1 MSHDT
6 VSQGDLFDQIAASR
20 DEAITRVD
28 AHADVDWKAAAYA
41 TGIRI
46 AEREEYLI
54 SEDIWQALVDAGVHT
69 HEPRAMGAVMKR
81 LSHDKVIAPT
91 DRFITSPS
99 PLGHGRPSRMWE
111 SLIWPG
117 RDRTLESDARPTAYR
132 NVASPCVHGF
142 DNAGD
147 HWCPI
152 CPRIAR

>member
-1 MSHDT
+1 M
-6 VSQGDLFDQIAASR
+6 SQGDLFDHIAAAR
-20 DEAITRVD
+20 DEAIARVD
-28 AHADVDWKAAAYA
+28 AHADVDWKAQAYA

-81 LSHDKVIAPT
+81 LSRSKVIAPT

-117 RDRTLESDARPTAYR
+117 RDRTLEKSDSKPRLIVRPSDSHIHIWTYSSI
-132 NVASPCVHGF
+132 VAGSIERCRKCG
-142 DNAGD
+142 AT
-147 HWCPI
+147 
-152 CPRIAR
+152 R